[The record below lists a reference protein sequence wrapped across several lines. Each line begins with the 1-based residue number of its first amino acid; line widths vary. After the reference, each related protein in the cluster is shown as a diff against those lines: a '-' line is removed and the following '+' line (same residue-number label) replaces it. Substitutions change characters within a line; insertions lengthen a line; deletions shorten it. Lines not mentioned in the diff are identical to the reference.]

1 MSDVSWERYP
11 LLARMPQARSWLAMQ
26 ANLGRAPNTVEA
38 YGRALESYL
47 SFVAQLGLDPAAIGR
62 EQIALYVR
70 DLTALPTCS
79 SGDKLSTRL
88 LGKPLSN
95 ATVQQRLTAVRL
107 FYDFLL
113 QAGSCSVNPVGRG
126 RSVASTGFG
135 GATQR
140 GLVPR
145 YHSLPWIPNDD
156 QWRAVL
162 QAAQQEPL
170 RNRVMLAFA
179 YDAGLRRE
187 ELCQLGTSD
196 IDPSHR
202 LLRIR
207 AETTK
212 NHHERV
218 VPYSATTEILY
229 LAYLRHRREV
239 SQQRG
244 PLFLSESR
252 RNYARPISIWTWS
265 KVVQGIAE
273 RAGVREFTPHTTRH
287 LCLTDLARAGWD
299 IHEIAAFAGH
309 RTIQSTL
316 RYIHLSGREL
326 AAKFER
332 GMASVHTWRLS
343 LIAEVLA

>member
-1 MSDVSWERYP
+1 
-11 LLARMPQARSWLAMQ
+11 MQ

-47 SFVAQLGLDPAAIGR
+47 SFVAQLGLDPAAVGP

-70 DLTALPTCS
+70 DLTVPPTCS
-79 SGDKLSTRL
+79 SDEKLSSHL
-88 LGKPLSN
+88 LGKPLAN
-95 ATVQQRLTAVRL
+95 ATIQQRLTAVRL

-126 RSVASTGFG
+126 RYVPSTGFG
-135 GATQR
+135 GAGQR

-156 QWRAVL
+156 QWRAIL
-162 QAAQQEPL
+162 QAAQHEPL

-179 YDAGLRRE
+179 YDAALRRE
-187 ELCQLGTSD
+187 ELCLLDTSD

-212 NHHERV
+212 NHHQRV
-218 VPYSATTEILY
+218 VPYSATTERLY
-229 LAYLRHRREV
+229 LAYLRHRREI
-239 SQQRG
+239 SRQRG
-244 PLFLSESR
+244 ALFLSESR
-252 RNYARPISIWTWS
+252 RNYAQPISIWTWS

-273 RAGVREFTPHTTRH
+273 RAGVPQFTTHTTRH
-287 LCLTDLARAGWD
+287 LCLTDLARTGWD
-299 IHEIAAFAGH
+299 IHEIATFAGH

-332 GMASVHTWRLS
+332 GMASIHSWRLS
-343 LIAEVLA
+343 IIAEVLA

>member
-1 MSDVSWERYP
+1 MSDICWERYP
-11 LLARMPQARSWLAMQ
+11 LVAHLPQARSWLAMQ
-26 ANLGRAPNTVEA
+26 ANLSRAPNTVEA

-47 SFVAQLGLDPAAIGR
+47 RFVAQLGVDPAAVGP

-70 DLTALPTCS
+70 ELTARPTCS
-79 SGDKLSTRL
+79 PGDKLSPRVPS
-88 LGKPLSN
+88 KSLSN
-95 ATVQQRLTAVRL
+95 ATVQQQLTAVRL
-107 FYDFLL
+107 FYDFLIG
-113 QAGSCSVNPVGRG
+113 AGSCSVNPVGRG
-126 RSVASTGFG
+126 RYVPSTGFG
-135 GATQR
+135 ATGQR

-145 YHSLPWIPNDD
+145 YHSLPWIPNDE
-156 QWRAVL
+156 QWRAIL
-162 QAAQQEPL
+162 QAAQPEPL

-187 ELCQLGTSD
+187 ELCLLESSD

-212 NHHERV
+212 NHCERV
-218 VPYSATTEILY
+218 VPYSATTESLY
-229 LAYLRHRREV
+229 VAYLRHRREL

-252 RNYARPISIWTWS
+252 RNYAEPISIWTWS

-273 RAGVREFTPHTTRH
+273 RAGVSEFTPHTTRH

-299 IHEIAAFAGH
+299 IHEIATFAGH

-332 GMASVHTWRLS
+332 GMASIHTWRLS
-343 LIAEVLA
+343 IIAEVLA